1 MMDEAAVE
9 AELYAVGSRLARD
22 MPAQR
27 NPLKAF
33 DDRAMDLA
41 SQDAELK
48 AALFR
53 FVDVVPACRSLD
65 DLSRHLVGFLREVE
79 TRPPPISVAMR
90 MGNTKAG
97 RAALGAAAATGV
109 RHMAHRFIVGESPK
123 AALGVLRELWKDG
136 VASSVDLLGE
146 ATVTQSEAQR
156 YADRCSEA
164 LDTLSG
170 AVARWPE
177 RPQLE
182 RDSAGALPRANLS
195 VKVSALTPLLR
206 PDAPERGQR
215 DAADRLRPLL
225 RQARERGAH
234 LHIDMESMDSR
245 DAVLELVLDL
255 LAEEEFRAGP
265 SAGMV
270 LQAYLRDSPE
280 SLDTIVGWLGRVERA
295 HPLTVRL
302 VKGAYWD
309 HELVEA
315 RQHGWPTPVFEHK
328 ADTDRNFEQL
338 TRRLL
343 DARAGGASLRV
354 AIASHNLRSVA
365 HAVAYNR
372 LAGGRDEDLELQ
384 VLRGLGD
391 PLQAAIARQGL
402 RVRAYCPVG
411 DLVAGMAYLVRRLLE
426 NTSNDSFLAAQ
437 ANGVSVD
444 ELLAPPGNAA
454 GNGAAGGHEASRDA
468 AAPAAG
474 GVADGER

>member
-1 MMDEAAVE
+1 MRDEAAIE
-9 AELYAVGSRLARD
+9 AALFEVGTRLARA
-22 MPAQR
+22 MPVQR

-33 DDRAMDLA
+33 DDKAMDLA

-53 FVDVVPACRSLD
+53 FVDVVPACRSLE
-65 DLSRHLVGFLREVE
+65 DLSRHLVGFLREVDAP
-79 TRPPPISVAMR
+79 TGGGRVPISAAMR
-90 MGNTKAG
+90 MGNTRAG
-97 RAALGAAAATGV
+97 RATLGAAAAAGV
-109 RHMAHRFIVGESPK
+109 RHMAHRFIVGEDPK
-123 AALGVLRELWKDG
+123 AALGVLRDLWKDG
-136 VASSVDLLGE
+136 VAASVDLLGE
-146 ATVTQSEAQR
+146 ATVTQAEAQR
-156 YADRCSEA
+156 YADRCADA
-164 LDTLSG
+164 LDTLVG
-170 AVARWPE
+170 AARSWPA

-182 RDSAGALPRANLS
+182 HDGAGALPRANLS

-206 PDAPERGQR
+206 PDAPARGQR
-215 DAADRLRPLL
+215 DAAARLRPLL
-225 RQARERGAH
+225 RRARDLGAH

-245 DAVLELVLDL
+245 DAVLELILDL
-255 LAEEEFRAGP
+255 LAEDEFRDGP
-265 SAGMV
+265 SAGLV

-280 SLDTIVGWLGRVERA
+280 ALDTIEEWLGRVRRA

-328 ADTDRNFEQL
+328 ADTDRNFEAL

-343 DARAGGASLRV
+343 DARPAVRV

-372 LAGGRDEDLELQ
+372 LTGGRDEDLELQ

-391 PLQAAIARQGL
+391 PLQAAIASQGL

-437 ANGVSVD
+437 AHGVSVD
-444 ELLAPPGNAA
+444 ELLAV
-454 GNGAAGGHEASRDA
+454 
-468 AAPAAG
+468 PA
-474 GVADGER
+474 